1 MLSPVELL
9 IRIVELGGE
18 LRGVSGIVLTQESI
32 GYCLEYQK
40 IIGCPAII
48 EITQGLGNGL

>member
-1 MLSPVELL
+1 MLSPVKLL

-18 LRGVSGIVLTQESI
+18 FRGIGGIVLTQESI
-32 GYCLEYQK
+32 GHSLEYQK

-48 EITQGLGNGL
+48 EISQGLGDAL